1 MHSWNSMSS
10 SSSTEQETS
19 NSSTSEDGGKLN
31 SSNSLMNGK
40 NRNSSNGKKSPLKQ
54 QPQQPQNRCTW
65 CAETK
70 QPLKYVL
77 PTQNGKKEFCSET
90 CIAEFR
96 KAYNKGAC
104 KECDNAIRG
113 NAPNRDFCSTYCLNK
128 SNKKKVQQSAPST
141 SQSQSIKTINNNNN
155 RIENNNNSKH
165 KSSPASSGAA
175 IVENNNNNT
184 PLIKE
189 HYTMPKISPMFQY
202 EAFNVFDWSEYLKV
216 SSKIKKEKFYIQK
229 NSKLMIF

>member
-1 MHSWNSMSS
+1 
-10 SSSTEQETS
+10 
-19 NSSTSEDGGKLN
+19 
-31 SSNSLMNGK
+31 MNGK
-40 NRNSSNGKKSPLKQ
+40 SRNSSSNGKKSSPVKQ
-54 QPQQPQNRCTW
+54 QQISSSPQQQQNRCTW

-128 SNKKKVQQSAPST
+128 NSKKKSGTPAAPST
-141 SQSQSIKTINNNNN
+141 SQPIKVVNNNNN
-155 RIENNNNSKH
+155 NNNSIENINSKQ
-165 KSSPASSGAA
+165 KSSTPATTTTSTSSSA
-175 IVENNNNNT
+175 VEANNNNT
-184 PLIKE
+184 LIKE
-189 HYTMPKISPMFQY
+189 HYAVTKISPMFQY
-202 EAFNVFDWSEYLKV
+202 EAFHVFDWNEYLKV
-216 SSKIKKEKFYIQK
+216 
-229 NSKLMIF
+229 N

>member
-1 MHSWNSMSS
+1 MS

-19 NSSTSEDGGKLN
+19 NSSTSEDGKNINL
-31 SSNSLMNGK
+31 NSLMNGK
-40 NRNSSNGKKSPLKQ
+40 NRNSSNSSNGKKSPIKQ
-54 QPQQPQNRCTW
+54 PNTSPQQQQNRCTW

-70 QPLKYVL
+70 QPLRYIL

-128 SNKKKVQQSAPST
+128 NNKKKQQQSAPST
-141 SQSQSIKTINNNNN
+141 SQSKTINNNNN
-155 RIENNNNSKH
+155 SIENNNNSKQ
-165 KSSPASSGAA
+165 KSSSSSSGAVAATTA
-175 IVENNNNNT
+175 IETNNNNT
-184 PLIKE
+184 LIKE
-189 HYTMPKISPMFQY
+189 HYAMTKISPMFQY
-202 EAFNVFDWSEYLKV
+202 EAFHVFDWNEYLKV
-216 SSKIKKEKFYIQK
+216 SEK
-229 NSKLMIF
+229 